1 VKLALPDHDVPFA
14 QHWPLEVYSVT
25 IRPAGVGAVKGR
37 MERAFDP
44 SGNADLDQP
53 IRLDKPVE
61 LGYGRLATERDIFA
75 GRGDFAVLDTE
86 RQVPLEW
93 PAMHVKAVLPAFVC
107 ALPSPL

>member
-1 VKLALPDHDVPFA
+1 MKLALPDHDIPFA

-37 MERAFDP
+37 MERPFNP

-53 IRLDKPVE
+53 IRLDKPIE
-61 LGYGRLATERDIFA
+61 LRYGQLASERDIFA
-75 GRGDFAVLDTE
+75 SRSDFAGLDTE

-93 PAMHVKAVLPAFVC
+93 RAMQVKAVLPAFVC